1 MAIPPLREAPAAPV
15 IPAPAKLDAPSPA
28 NAGDSPTPFAKLLR
42 GLGHEVQGSE
52 TTVHQAIA
60 SARLGGL
67 SAADLIV
74 LQAGVYRYSEA
85 VDLASRL
92 VENATS
98 ALKTVIQGQ

>member
-1 MAIPPLREAPAAPV
+1 
-15 IPAPAKLDAPSPA
+15 
-28 NAGDSPTPFAKLLR
+28 
-42 GLGHEVQGSE
+42 LGHEVQGSE

-74 LQAGVYRYSEA
+74 LQAGVYRYSES

-98 ALKTVIQGQ
+98 AVKTVIQGQ